1 MTAETGLAIAWGHPA
16 VHGGMAFAAPATKGL

>member
-16 VHGGMAFAAPATKGL
+16 VHGGVAFTAPVTKGL